1 MGRFVTDG
9 GEFDLM
15 QIITEIAAR
24 HPGRPWR
31 MMTRVRTLTKIKV
44 LWVPAPLWLATLERA
59 ISATSSVQATPVAV
73 WDPVVRVGHWALV
86 AAFAIAYLSAEEEGA
101 RLGFDSFSPRLRT
114 Y

>member
-1 MGRFVTDG
+1 M
-9 GEFDLM
+9 
-15 QIITEIAAR
+15 AANF
-24 HPGRPWR
+24 
-31 MMTRVRTLTKIKV
+31 KV
-44 LWVPAPLWLATLERA
+44 LWVPAPPWLATLKRA
-59 ISATSSVQATPVAV
+59 MSATSSVQATPVAV

>member
-44 LWVPAPLWLATLERA
+44 LWVPAPLWLATLEREM
-59 ISATSSVQATPVAV
+59 SATPSVQATPVAV